1 MIYNETL
8 FSKDELI
15 EREKWKNVPRNVR
28 AVAQEELDN
37 KREAAIGLSG
47 SFGYYVL
54 TKDRKGDNIEVAW
67 KQK

>member
-1 MIYNETL
+1 MTYNEVL

-15 EREKWKNVPRNVR
+15 DRKEWNNVPRNVR
-28 AVAQEELDN
+28 AIAKEELDN

-54 TKDRKGDNIEVAW
+54 TKDRNDDNIEVAW